1 MLLKSR
7 RQFVYEST
15 ILISMLLLR
24 WENETRKFGFIKRL
38 DKSQLTNVKDLESQC
53 FERQPFIRTNFAVTL
68 CKFFPGLIRPSSTRF
83 IKKKKKKS
91 VTNMTTLKT

>member
-15 ILISMLLLR
+15 ILVSMLLLR

-38 DKSQLTNVKDLESQC
+38 DKSQVTNVKDLES
-53 FERQPFIRTNFAVTL
+53 
-68 CKFFPGLIRPSSTRF
+68 
-83 IKKKKKKS
+83 
-91 VTNMTTLKT
+91 